1 MLLALLARKFAD
13 DWVNLRVDVTN
24 WQKSGGIPACA
35 PTKDPSFSSLCGVK
49 VVVLFAHSVAE

>member
-13 DWVNLRVDVTN
+13 DWVNLKMDAAN

-35 PTKDPSFSSLCGVK
+35 PTKDQFFSPLCGVK
-49 VVVLFAHSVAE
+49 VVVLFAHSVAK